1 MAILG
6 AYEDKGEV
14 VIEFSN
20 HPPTRLHW
28 RAALQRCVGVSEAEC
43 SAGAGN
49 RTPGIQKAIEQI
61 LGAAG
66 EARKKDPTQTGWTPP
81 VSASMYKPGTRS
93 ELAAA
98 KEAAN
103 RTILL
108 PGQ

>member
-14 VIEFSN
+14 VIEFSD

-28 RAALQRCVGVSEAEC
+28 RAALQRCAGVTEAE
-43 SAGAGN
+43 
-49 RTPGIQKAIEQI
+49 RTVGPGRREPGIQKAIEQI
-61 LGAAG
+61 LGAAR
-66 EARKKDPTQTGWTPP
+66 EARKKDPTQTGWTAP
-81 VSASMYKPGTRS
+81 VSASMYRSGTKA